1 MLAGVLSARKE
12 EASELEAVEQGQV
25 NQWSEVRE
33 IYQVPRSAIWEQEV
47 LPRGGGVLCP
57 DCARTPNKTSQPKNN
72 RPQR

>member
-33 IYQVPRSAIWEQEV
+33 IYQVPRSAIWEQQV
-47 LPRGGGVLCP
+47 LPRGGGLVPGLCP
-57 DCARTPNKTSQPKNN
+57 NTQ
-72 RPQR
+72 